1 VQSSAP
7 QKARDVAF
15 REIDGEMILVSAG
28 SACSYSL
35 SEVGSLV
42 WRQLD
47 GQRSVEDVAADV
59 ARRFE
64 IPPEQALADV
74 REFVDEIVREGL
86 LVLSPME
93 ET

>member
-7 QKARDVAF
+7 QKARDV
-15 REIDGEMILVSAG
+15 
-28 SACSYSL
+28 ACSYSL